1 MEFYKFFPT
10 PSDRMGTIWTLSTIK
25 DAYVIEFGP
34 AGTTHFAIEGLMQLN
49 AEHRASVYTTHI
61 SETDIS
67 FGKEDRLEKAIL
79 EIDGQY
85 NPKYI
90 FVMASSISA
99 IIGTDIESICYK
111 MEDKVKTKLIPIST
125 GGYAGDHTVGIEAT
139 IEMIC
144 KEIVKEADNKKEK
157 TYNIIGNNADIFN
170 FLSDVEEVESIMK
183 EAFGYNLNTTFT
195 AYTTIDELE
204 RAGEAEFNLVL
215 RGEGIKGAEV
225 LKKNN
230 SIEYYYGR
238 PYGLEGTTLWIRNI
252 AHKLELEV
260 NERYISEKTGR
271 LRKHLMSYKFMV
283 RGLKNKSVILVG
295 DYDVVIG
302 LADLV
307 EELGLS
313 VEAIIV
319 KHRLSKRI
327 KKLVPEKWANIM
339 KIDLTERQLE
349 EYLSN
354 TPAYLLMA
362 DEATLQLNNCSR
374 LHLQIAN
381 PNFTKYSIYPYTP
394 FVGYK
399 GALYMIQSLYEL
411 QKANPEL

>member
-25 DAYVIEFGP
+25 DAYIIEFGP

-49 AEHRASVYTTHI
+49 ADHEANVYTTHI

-67 FGKEDRLEKAIL
+67 FGKEDRLENAIL

-85 NPKYI
+85 HPKYI

-111 MEDKVKTKLIPIST
+111 MQEKVNAKLISINT
-125 GGYAGDHTVGIEAT
+125 GGYAGDHTVGIETT

-144 KEIVKEADNKKEK
+144 KEIVQETENKKEK
-157 TYNIIGNNADIFN
+157 TYNIIGNNADLFN
-170 FLSDVEEVESIMK
+170 FLSDVEEIKSIMK
-183 EAFGYNLNTTFT
+183 KAFGYDLNTTFT
-195 AYTTIDELE
+195 AYTSIDELE
-204 RAGEAEFNLVL
+204 KAGEAEFNIVL

-225 LKKNN
+225 LKKKNHMD
-230 SIEYYYGR
+230 YYYGR
-238 PYGLEGTTLWIRNI
+238 PYGLEGTALWIRNMADQLGI
-252 AHKLELEV
+252 EV
-260 NERYISEKTGR
+260 NEDYIVEQTRK

-295 DYDVVIG
+295 DYDVVMG
-302 LADLV
+302 LADMV
-307 EELGLS
+307 DELGLK
-313 VEAIIV
+313 VERIMV
-319 KHRLSKRI
+319 KHRLSKKV
-327 KKLVPEKWANIM
+327 KKLVPEKWANILEAE
-339 KIDLTERQLE
+339 LTEREIE

-354 TPAYLLMA
+354 TPAYLLMG
-362 DEATLQLNNCSR
+362 DEATLQLNNRSR

-399 GALYMIQSLYEL
+399 GLLYMIQSLYEL
-411 QKANPEL
+411 HRKNPEI